1 MPILSPIPP
10 SFQPTRRYSQERRDA
25 LHKAHPSGFLTE
37 AELNLMDEFMC
48 KHDQAFAWNDSERGR
63 FCKDFFPPIEF
74 PVLPHTPWIQK
85 NIPIPPGIYNE
96 VCAVIKKKIAAGVYE
111 PS

>member
-1 MPILSPIPP
+1 MS
-10 SFQPTRRYSQERRDA
+10 
-25 LHKAHPSGFLTE
+25 
-37 AELNLMDEFMC
+37 

-63 FCKDFFPPIEF
+63 FRKDFFPPIEF

-96 VCAVIKKKIAAGVYE
+96 VCAVIKKKI
-111 PS
+111 

>member
-1 MPILSPIPP
+1 MPILSTIPP
-10 SFQPTRRYSQERRDA
+10 SFQPTGRYSQERRDA

-48 KHDQAFAWNDSERGR
+48 KHNQAFAWNDSERGR
-63 FCKDFFPPIEF
+63 FRKDFFPPIEF
-74 PVLPHTPWIQK
+74 PVLPHTLWIQK

-111 PS
+111 P